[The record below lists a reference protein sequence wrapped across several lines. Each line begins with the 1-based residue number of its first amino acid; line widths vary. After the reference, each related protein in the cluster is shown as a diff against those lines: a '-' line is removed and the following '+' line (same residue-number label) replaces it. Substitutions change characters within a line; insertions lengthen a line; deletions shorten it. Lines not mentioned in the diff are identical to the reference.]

1 MKNFLYSYAANLRC
15 FTGLA
20 SMMQR
25 YEIFMDYA
33 RNNAVIFQKNAES
46 EVTHLLTYSLLT
58 FVFFIYYRKRII

>member
-46 EVTHLLTYSLLT
+46 EVTHLPSYPLMTSS
-58 FVFFIYYRKRII
+58 FFKTQ

>member
-1 MKNFLYSYAANLRC
+1 MKILLDDYEKNLYSYAANLRC

-46 EVTHLLTYSLLT
+46 EVTHLLT
-58 FVFFIYYRKRII
+58 FDICVFHLS